1 MGIVSSQI
9 FRSIKSSHIYSYF
22 SVRLKSSNVTI
33 LVFYEE
39 RSLGIRDSHVIKL
52 MRKDWKELISL
63 PSCEPFLTAAI
74 FSFLKIPRT
83 NFEMFG
89 DGAFTR
95 SGPFLWNKLPLKF
108 ETAKVKPFLSPTLA
122 LFNLAYYLF

>member
-63 PSCEPFLTAAI
+63 PSCEPSLTAAI
-74 FSFLKIPRT
+74 FSFPKDPKNYLRD
-83 NFEMFG
+83 G

-108 ETAKVKPFLSPTLA
+108 KVKPFLSPTLA